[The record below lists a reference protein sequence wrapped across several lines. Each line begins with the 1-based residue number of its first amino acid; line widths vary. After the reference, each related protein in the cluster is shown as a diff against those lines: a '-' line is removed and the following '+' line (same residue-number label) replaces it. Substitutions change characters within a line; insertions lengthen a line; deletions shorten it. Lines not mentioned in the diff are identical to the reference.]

1 MSAICSNARFWTFNP
16 SIYVYDLRR
25 HFDGCDAGSALV
37 RDPHIIIIPIIFSGV
52 VPDVVTPGDRLMIGT
67 GYVAIYA

>member
-1 MSAICSNARFWTFNP
+1 MLQRTHFLYVKMSAICSNARFWTFNP

-37 RDPHIIIIPIIFSGV
+37 RDPHIIIISIIFSGV
-52 VPDVVTPGDRLMIGT
+52 VPDVDAGIMI
-67 GYVAIYA
+67 